1 MVLQLHRMFERHTMN
16 WIREHIPT
24 ISLLLVVF
32 LALLAGIAI
41 GGILVFM
48 SGFWLVVSGDLGDML
63 IVSWGMYAD

>member
-1 MVLQLHRMFERHTMN
+1 MN

-41 GGILVFM
+41 GGIFVFI